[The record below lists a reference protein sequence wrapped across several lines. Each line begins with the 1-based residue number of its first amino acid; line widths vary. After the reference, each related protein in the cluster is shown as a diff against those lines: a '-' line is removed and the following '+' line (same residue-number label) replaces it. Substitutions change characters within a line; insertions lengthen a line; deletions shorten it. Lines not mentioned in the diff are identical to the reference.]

1 MWMITKT
8 GFVSFVEHRDDSE
21 ALIARARRRV
31 DLELTFP
38 AQAEAITEDPK
49 ADYRWR
55 VNVPRAT
62 AAQAALAAVEAV
74 DYTSHAKEAMA
85 GAVKDEGRYSAYLN
99 VWTALMRLQQ
109 SPIATTTT
117 TTTTTILD
125 TPSEPVADDGNP
137 WEGVPD
143 IDDARDYAM
152 DCELDTGLDFPW
164 ELLEA
169 ALDEIATMRART

>member
-62 AAQAALAAVEAV
+62 AALAAFAAVEAV

-109 SPIATTTT
+109 SSIATTA
-117 TTTTTILD
+117 ILD
-125 TPSEPVADDGNP
+125 TPSEPAADDGNP